1 LVLLWCTR
9 TLGNYPGWSN
19 LFDGYPNEGTVS
31 IVMAILLFL
40 VPNKM
45 AEEQKLMD
53 WSTCKQLPWDVIL
66 LLGGGFALS
75 AGIEKSKLLL

>member
-1 LVLLWCTR
+1 MLL
-9 TLGNYPGWSN
+9 LFHFKN
-19 LFDGYPNEGTVS
+19 LQ

-53 WSTCKQLPWDVIL
+53 WSTCKRLPWDVML
-66 LLGGGFALS
+66 LLGGGT
-75 AGIEKSKLLL
+75 

>member
-1 LVLLWCTR
+1 MSRLAFLFLPARGERRRSKKWGGGKLMLL
-9 TLGNYPGWSN
+9 LFHFKN
-19 LFDGYPNEGTVS
+19 LQ

-66 LLGGGFALS
+66 LLGGGT
-75 AGIEKSKLLL
+75 